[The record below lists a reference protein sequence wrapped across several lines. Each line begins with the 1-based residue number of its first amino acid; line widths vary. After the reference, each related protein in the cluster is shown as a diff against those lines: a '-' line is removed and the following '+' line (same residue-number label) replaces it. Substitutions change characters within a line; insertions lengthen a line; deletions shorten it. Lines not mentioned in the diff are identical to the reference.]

1 VGAPVR
7 PHRPHM
13 PKSASASVCLSRS
26 LVVTKRIKISS
37 KFFHHRVVI
46 LVFHAKRDGDIPTG
60 RTPPPNGGVECRGG
74 IGRNRDSG
82 LTAGYRRLLDVR
94 LRSAKNINYRRRS
107 GVYDTVGNVP
117 LAIDRLLDV
126 RSTK

>member
-1 VGAPVR
+1 MGAPV
-7 PHRPHM
+7 RPHM

-60 RTPPPNGGVECRGG
+60 RTPPPLTGASNAGGV
-74 IGRNRDSG
+74 
-82 LTAGYRRLLDVR
+82 
-94 LRSAKNINYRRRS
+94 
-107 GVYDTVGNVP
+107 
-117 LAIDRLLDV
+117 
-126 RSTK
+126 